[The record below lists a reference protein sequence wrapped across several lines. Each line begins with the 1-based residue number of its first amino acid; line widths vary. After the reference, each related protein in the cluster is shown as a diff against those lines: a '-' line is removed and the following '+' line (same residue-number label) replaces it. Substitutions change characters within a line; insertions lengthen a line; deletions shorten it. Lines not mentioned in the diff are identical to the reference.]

1 MGSFYC
7 LRLTR
12 ILLKSLRKFNA
23 VATVLIFFTSLCR
36 RNIQCIK
43 FKSGVDFHRLSP
55 YSRDSRE
62 MQREQISSRARQVDN
77 LCN

>member
-1 MGSFYC
+1 MGSFKC

-12 ILLKSLRKFNA
+12 ILLKAFDNFMQLLLHLF
-23 VATVLIFFTSLCR
+23 FFTSLCR